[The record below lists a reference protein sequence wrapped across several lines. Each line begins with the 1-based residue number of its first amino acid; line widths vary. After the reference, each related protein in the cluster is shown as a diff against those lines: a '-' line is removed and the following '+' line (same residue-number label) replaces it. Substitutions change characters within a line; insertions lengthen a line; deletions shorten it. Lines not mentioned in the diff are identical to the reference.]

1 MASLFFTPLSAP
13 KKAKAAT
20 VPEMNTDGVHMKA
33 IVANAAKECEL
44 VEGMN
49 LPVLGA
55 GEVLIKVHTSAINRL
70 DTMQRKGLSPVPAG
84 VTSVLGLEVYG
95 EIVKFAA
102 HDQVHVKLGWDVG
115 DRVIALLSGGGNA
128 EYVALPITLL
138 MRPPPNLS
146 MVEAGAMPETWLT
159 AFQLLYLV
167 GGFGP
172 GKSVL
177 IHAGGSGVGLAA
189 TQLAREGGASAI
201 FVTAGSQV
209 RALLSRVQLNG

>member
-1 MASLFFTPLSAP
+1 
-13 KKAKAAT
+13 
-20 VPEMNTDGVHMKA
+20 
-33 IVANAAKECEL
+33 
-44 VEGMN
+44 MN

-159 AFQLLYLV
+159 AFQ
-167 GGFGP
+167 
-172 GKSVL
+172 VL
-177 IHAGGSGVGLAA
+177 G
-189 TQLAREGGASAI
+189 
-201 FVTAGSQV
+201 
-209 RALLSRVQLNG
+209 